1 MVNRFAYKARGPH
14 GVMHGV
20 EEGSSASDVAQT
32 LAKRGLVP
40 LSISAEASKAS
51 TSSSK
56 APANVSNT
64 SSASTPAPVASGD
77 IHMPDWLQPKI
88 QMLDVMMFSRQIYAL
103 FKAGVPILRSL
114 SALQETAQ
122 NPRMKVVLQEL
133 RKNLESGLDLS
144 TAMQRH
150 PKVFDAFYVSMIRV
164 GEASGKLEEVFL
176 RLFKHIEFE
185 QFMRQQ
191 VKSALR
197 YPMFVV
203 LAMVI
208 AIAVINVMVIPAFAG
223 IFNNLP
229 GGMPTPTRILVAT
242 SNFTINNGWY
252 LLGGAVV
259 AGFVWRHW
267 VKTTEGRLIWDRI
280 LMTMPIVGPIV
291 SKAALSRFTRSFAMS
306 LQSGVPLEK
315 ALQGVA
321 MSADNAHI
329 TRQIEFMKDRILRGE
344 TLTSAA
350 AASGVFTPMA
360 LQMLA
365 IGEETGMLDD
375 MLEEVGELYSNEV
388 QYELKTLAAQIE
400 PILVMFMGGLVLVL
414 ALGVF
419 LPMWSMGDAM
429 FKK

>member
-1 MVNRFAYKARGPH
+1 MMHRFAYKARGPH
-14 GVMHGV
+14 GVMQGV
-20 EEGSSASDVAQT
+20 EEGDSASAVAQL

-40 LSISAEASKAS
+40 LSISAESARAGASKTQAN
-51 TSSSK
+51 TAGSSAQ
-56 APANVSNT
+56 APA
-64 SSASTPAPVASGD
+64 ASGD
-77 IHMPDWLQPKI
+77 IRMPDWLQPKI
-88 QMLDVMMFSRQIYAL
+88 QMLDVMMFSRQIFAL
-103 FKAGVPILRSL
+103 FKAGVPILRAL

-133 RKNLESGLDLS
+133 RKSLESGLDLS

-150 PKVFDAFYVSMIRV
+150 SKVFDAFYVSMIRV
-164 GEASGKLEEVFL
+164 GEASGKLEEVFF

-185 QFMRQQ
+185 QFMKQQ

-197 YPMFVV
+197 YPMFVI

-259 AGFVWRHW
+259 GAFVWRHW
-267 VKTTEGRLIWDRI
+267 VNTTEGRLVWDRV
-280 LMTMPIVGPIV
+280 LMKMPIVGPIV
-291 SKAALSRFTRSFAMS
+291 SKAALSRFTRAFAMS
-306 LQSGVPLEK
+306 LKSGVPLEK

-321 MSADNAHI
+321 LAADNAHI
-329 TRQIEFMKDRILRGE
+329 THQIEAMKDRILRGE

-388 QYELKTLAAQIE
+388 QYELKTLSAQIE
-400 PILVMFMGGLVLVL
+400 PILVMFMGGLVLIL

-419 LPMWSMGDAM
+419 LPMWSIGDAM
-429 FKK
+429 FKNKG